1 MEQLERTQFTVT
13 PIMAQPKQL
22 TLLFN
27 LSRTAVGKFIN
38 EMLLT
43 EEFKAGVTRIS
54 HNLTLVNVEL
64 FMEFLKSKDMES
76 LKQGAMIMLKGK
88 LMIDE
93 YNEQGEFS
101 LYQIDKLEK
110 GEIDIYDLV
119 AVITLNAFNKRRQ
132 SLEVL

>member
-1 MEQLERTQFTVT
+1 MQQLETTQFTAT

-64 FMEFLKSKDMES
+64 FMEFLKSKDMANF
-76 LKQGAMIMLKGK
+76 K
-88 LMIDE
+88 
-93 YNEQGEFS
+93 
-101 LYQIDKLEK
+101 
-110 GEIDIYDLV
+110 
-119 AVITLNAFNKRRQ
+119 
-132 SLEVL
+132 